1 MLDIIPALLL
11 VTGVIFL
18 VLIVIL
24 NKTLYKP
31 LLGFMEN
38 REKSIKRDL
47 DNAGKNDDEV
57 ATFKKDA
64 ESIVLKAKT
73 EANELKE
80 SALMIVKDEAL
91 KQLEDKKNELESKYS
106 QFLRELDMQKIE
118 LKKALQE
125 QMPEFRATVKAKLE
139 QI

>member
-1 MLDIIPALLL
+1 MLDIIPELLL

-47 DNAGKNDDEV
+47 DNAGKNSDEV
-57 ATFKKDA
+57 VAFKKEA
-64 ESIVLKAKT
+64 EGIILEAKT
-73 EANELKE
+73 KANKLKE
-80 SALMIVKDEAL
+80 TALMKAKDEAL
-91 KQLEDKKNELESKYS
+91 KQMEDKKNELESKYS
-106 QFLRELDMQKIE
+106 QFLRELETQKIE
-118 LKKALQE
+118 FKNALQE
-125 QMPEFRATVKAKLE
+125 QMPQFRASVKAKLE

>member
-1 MLDIIPALLL
+1 MLDVIPELLL

-18 VLIVIL
+18 VLMIIL

-47 DNAGKNDDEV
+47 DNAGKNNNEV
-57 ATFKKDA
+57 VAFKKEA
-64 ESIVLKAKT
+64 EGIILRAKT
-73 EANELKE
+73 KANKLKE
-80 SALMIVKDEAL
+80 SALMIAKDEAL
-91 KQLEDKKNELESKYS
+91 KQLENKKNELESQYS
-106 QFLRELDMQKIE
+106 QFLRELETQKIE
-118 LKKALQE
+118 LKNALQE
-125 QMPEFRATVKAKLE
+125 QMPQFRANVKAKLE

>member
-1 MLDIIPALLL
+1 MLDLIPELFF

-18 VLIVIL
+18 VLMVIL

-47 DNAGKNDDEV
+47 DNAGKNSDEV
-57 ATFKKDA
+57 AAFKKEA
-64 ESIVLKAKT
+64 EGIILEAKT
-73 EANELKE
+73 EANKLKD
-80 SALMIVKDEAL
+80 SALMIAKDEAL
-91 KQLEDKKNELESKYS
+91 KQLEDKKKELESEYS
-106 QFLRELDMQKIE
+106 QFLRKLETQKIE
-118 LKKALQE
+118 FKNALQE
-125 QMPEFRATVKAKLE
+125 QMPQFRANVKAKLK

>member
-18 VLIVIL
+18 ALMVIL

-57 ATFKKDA
+57 VAFKKEA
-64 ESIVLKAKT
+64 EGIILKAKT
-73 EANELKE
+73 EANKLKE
-80 SALMIVKDEAL
+80 HTLTIAKDETL
-91 KQLEDKKNELESKYS
+91 KQLESKKSDLEGKYS
-106 QFLRELDMQKIE
+106 KFLRELETQKIE
-118 LKKALQE
+118 FKNALRE
-125 QMPEFRATVKAKLE
+125 QMPQMRATVKAKLE

>member
-1 MLDIIPALLL
+1 MLDIIPELLL

-31 LLGFMEN
+31 LMGFMEN

-47 DNAGKNDDEV
+47 DNAGKNSDEV
-57 ATFKKDA
+57 VAFEKEA
-64 ESIVLKAKT
+64 EGIILKAKT
-73 EANELKE
+73 EANQLKE
-80 SALMIVKDEAL
+80 SALMVAKDEAL
-91 KQLEDKKNELESKYS
+91 KEFEDKKNELESKYS
-106 QFLRELDMQKIE
+106 QFLRELETQKVE
-118 LKKALQE
+118 FKNALLK
-125 QMPEFRATVKAKLE
+125 QMPQFRASVKAKLE

>member
-1 MLDIIPALLL
+1 MLDIIPELLL

-47 DNAGKNDDEV
+47 DNAGKNSDEV
-57 ATFKKDA
+57 VAFKKEA
-64 ESIVLKAKT
+64 EGIILEAKT
-73 EANELKE
+73 KANKLKE
-80 SALMIVKDEAL
+80 SALMRAKDEAL
-91 KQLEDKKNELESKYS
+91 KQMEDKKNELESKYS
-106 QFLRELDMQKIE
+106 QFLRELETQKIE
-118 LKKALQE
+118 FKNALQE
-125 QMPEFRATVKAKLE
+125 QMPQFRASVKAKLE

>member
-1 MLDIIPALLL
+1 MLDLVPGLFL

-18 VLIVIL
+18 VLMIIL

-47 DNAGKNDDEV
+47 DNAGKNSNEV
-57 ATFKKDA
+57 AAFKKEA
-64 ESIVLKAKT
+64 EGIILEAKT
-73 EANELKE
+73 EANKLKE
-80 SALMIVKDEAL
+80 SALMIAKDEAL
-91 KQLEDKKNELESKYS
+91 KQLENKKNELEGEYS
-106 QFLRELDMQKIE
+106 QFLRKLETQKIE
-118 LKKALQE
+118 FKNTLQE
-125 QMPEFRATVKAKLE
+125 QMPQFRANVKAKLE